1 MKRRGERLS
10 DKQRAFVAAYE
21 GPGTGTRAAIA
32 AGYGSSE
39 VTANRAAQDALRNP
53 KVLAALTE
61 RARVEGRPELAQ
73 RGRAPSKAT
82 AVAEVEPAPP
92 RAGKWAK
99 KIGTTSERVAILM
112 EIARDPKASPKDRID
127 AIDAAA
133 KILGEVGPRRAVRIV
148 APPPPS
154 APPPTPAPAI
164 EQPSAGEVS
173 ADDLEM
179 ADEDR
184 RPHKVEA

>member
-1 MKRRGERLS
+1 MKRGDRLS
-10 DKQRAFVAAYE
+10 DRQRAFVAAYE

-32 AGYGSSE
+32 AGYGSSN
-39 VTANRAAQDALRNP
+39 VTAQRSAGVCLRNP
-53 KVLAALTE
+53 KVLAALAE

-73 RGRAPSKAT
+73 RGRAPSKA
-82 AVAEVEPAPP
+82 ASVDEAPAPP
-92 RAGKWAK
+92 RGGRWAK

-112 EIARDPKASPKDRID
+112 EIARDPSTSPKDRID

-154 APPPTPAPAI
+154 APAPTPAPAI
-164 EQPSAGEVS
+164 EQPGGEVS

-179 ADEDR
+179 ADDDR